1 MSYTYADYTA
11 SADYLKSQI
20 GSFAPQVAMVLGS
33 GLGYLAEEVEDPIS
47 VPFFA
52 IPHFRRSTA
61 PGHAGRLVF
70 GTLEGKRVVVMQGRF
85 HHYEGYDFD
94 DVTFP
99 IRVMHLLGAET
110 LIVTNAAGCVNVDWK
125 AGELMLIEDHIKLVL
140 DSPLCGP
147 NLAEFGPRFPD
158 SSFNYSQ
165 RLRTLARSVAQEQNI
180 PLREGVY
187 MYMSGPQYE
196 TPAEIRAARILG
208 ADAVGMSTVPEVI
221 IARHCGMEVLGVTLL
236 TNMAAGILDQPLTEE
251 EVLEAAEAGTE
262 SFSGLIR
269 TCLSRL

>member
-11 SADYLKSQI
+11 SAEYLKSRL
-20 GSFAPQVAMVLGS
+20 GGFVPRVAMVLGS
-33 GLGYLAEEVEDPIS
+33 GLGYLAEEVENPIS

-70 GTLEGKRVVVMQGRF
+70 GMLEGQRVVVMQGRF
-85 HHYEGYDFD
+85 HHYEGYEFE

-99 IRVMHLLGAET
+99 IRVMRLLGAE
-110 LIVTNAAGCVNVDWK
+110 LLVVTNAAGCVNENWS
-125 AGELMLIEDHIKLVL
+125 AGGLMLIADHMKFML

-147 NLAEFGPRFPD
+147 NLPEFGPRFPD
-158 SSFNYSQ
+158 SSYNYAP
-165 RLRTLARSVAQEQNI
+165 RLRELCRNVAREQGI
-180 PLREGVY
+180 TLREGVY
-187 MYMSGPQYE
+187 LYMSGPQYE

-251 EVLEAAEAGTE
+251 EVLQAAEAGKE
-262 SFSGLIR
+262 RFSGLLKG
-269 TCLSRL
+269 CLQKM

>member
-33 GLGYLAEEVEDPIS
+33 GLGYLAEEVENPIS

-110 LIVTNAAGCVNVDWK
+110 LVVTNAAGCVNVDWK
-125 AGELMLIEDHIKLVL
+125 AGELMLISDHIKLVL

-147 NLAEFGPRFPD
+147 NLAEFGTRFPD
-158 SSFNYSQ
+158 SSFTYSQ
-165 RLRTLARSVAQEQNI
+165 RLRTLARTVAQEQNI

-251 EVLEAAEAGTE
+251 EVLETAEAGKDR
-262 SFSGLIR
+262 FSGLVKG
-269 TCLSRL
+269 CLRRI